1 MTINTQH
8 LLMQNGG
15 QVSASTYRAG
25 KGGSLT
31 VNANNVQI
39 IGTSAD
45 GEFPSGLFARTK
57 TTGNA
62 GNLTINT
69 QHLLVRDGAR
79 VGDGTF
85 GAGKGGSL
93 TITANDVQ
101 LIGTSAKSQA
111 SSGLYTQAELTSTGN
126 AGNLTINT
134 DKLLVQDG
142 AVVNV
147 RSQGQGIAGN
157 LTINAGS
164 ILLNNNAALNANT
177 QAVNTDPNIEQ
188 ATINLRSKDL
198 ILLRGSNIVTNAKGE
213 NVIGGNINIDTDI
226 LVAFADSDI
235 SANSTDFRG
244 GNVKI
249 KATGIFG
256 TQLRDTPTLDS
267 DITATGVNQQLNGTV
282 QINTPDIN
290 PSSGL
295 VELPVDFVDRSG
307 LIAQGC
313 PANKGNSF
321 TITGRGGLPP
331 LPTQALRTNQT
342 ATVDW
347 VTLNPQEQR
356 STSVGKNSHFR
367 SLRRKSPDLEVPQ
380 ISPTI
385 VEATGWVINKSG
397 TVELTAFTPV
407 ATHTNTFTSA
417 IALGVACP
425 SQAAA
430 IQK

>member
-1 MTINTQH
+1 M
-8 LLMQNGG
+8 
-15 QVSASTYRAG
+15 
-25 KGGSLT
+25 
-31 VNANNVQI
+31 
-39 IGTSAD
+39 
-45 GEFPSGLFARTK
+45 
-57 TTGNA
+57 
-62 GNLTINT
+62 
-69 QHLLVRDGAR
+69 
-79 VGDGTF
+79 
-85 GAGKGGSL
+85 
-93 TITANDVQ
+93 
-101 LIGTSAKSQA
+101 
-111 SSGLYTQAELTSTGN
+111 
-126 AGNLTINT
+126 TINT

-235 SANSTDFRG
+235 SANSSDFRG

-282 QINTPDIN
+282 QINTPDID

-295 VELPVDFVDRSG
+295 VELPVDFVDRSD

-367 SLRRKSPDLEVPQ
+367 KSFGHKSPDLEVPQ

-385 VEATGWVINKSG
+385 LEATGWVINKSG
-397 TVELTAFTPV
+397 TVELTAFTPI
-407 ATHTNTFTSA
+407 ATHTNTFTPA
-417 IALGVACP
+417 IALGGTCP
-425 SQAAA
+425 SQATT